1 MVFKI
6 IKGALM
12 ALNSPDKIRWD
23 LTSLYADLDDEK
35 LQADLGSAHQ
45 QAEQFRDDF
54 HGKINRPE
62 INPGSFSKALK
73 EYEALQLKVLKP
85 YLFAQLLFYS
95 ESDNPGHTSLVAKV
109 REAWQAIHELTLFF
123 ELEILALE
131 EGMYRTL
138 LKNASVAPFAHYL
151 STVRA
156 HAAYTQSEA
165 VEQALKRKDLSG
177 KEAFV
182 QLFDELTAGFTYSY
196 QFPGETEEREAT
208 GEELLSLIY
217 HPDRQV
223 RETAFATFLDKH
235 ADNALVLT
243 SCFNNLLLDH
253 GKEAELR
260 HYPDLMTP
268 THLSSETDPEM
279 VEQMLT
285 VTEAHYPLA
294 QEYFELKRRLL
305 GLDKLKNTDLY
316 APVAVEPRK
325 YTFPE
330 ALDLVIDA
338 FRGFSPEVAE
348 IVERLVAEGKLD
360 VTPRSGKSGGAF
372 CMGLYPG
379 ADPYVLLNFTGTL
392 RDVSTLAHELGH
404 AVHYVL
410 SGEQNFFHYHAPLP
424 LAETASVFGE
434 MLLTRALLEGEPDR
448 QTRISLLCTKIE
460 EIIATTFRQTVLT
473 RFELAAHTRRGQDL
487 LAADEICEL
496 WLAENAKLLG
506 DGVEMI
512 PAYRWGWSYISH
524 FIHARFYCYSYVFGE
539 LLVLALYQKY
549 RAEGASFI
557 PAYMKILRAGG
568 SVRPDALV
576 KPLGIDLAD
585 PDFWAQGYGLVGE
598 LIDELKGLIQSDKKV
613 LKS

>member
-1 MVFKI
+1 MPQI
-6 IKGALM
+6 SA
-12 ALNSPDKIRWD
+12 DKIRWD
-23 LTSLYADLDDEK
+23 LTSLYANLDDEK
-35 LQADLGSAHQ
+35 LQADLAAAQQ
-45 QAEQFRDDF
+45 QAEKFRDDF
-54 HGKINRPE
+54 HGKIDRPQ
-62 INPGSFSKALK
+62 INPASFSKALK
-73 EYEALQLKVLKP
+73 DYQALQLKVLKP

-95 ESDNPGHTSLVAKV
+95 ESSNSEHTTLVARV

-123 ELEILALE
+123 ELEILALQE
-131 EGMYRTL
+131 EVYSNL
-138 LKNASVAPFAHYL
+138 LKDASVAPFAHYL

-182 QLFDELTAGFTYSY
+182 QLFDELTAGFSYSY

-260 HYPDLMTP
+260 NYPDLMTP

-279 VEQMLT
+279 VEQMLS

-294 QEYFELKRRLL
+294 QQYFELKRRLL

-338 FRGFSPEVAE
+338 FRGFSPEMAK

-487 LAADEICEL
+487 LTADEICEL

-512 PAYRWGWSYISH
+512 PSYRWGWSYISH

-585 PDFWAQGYGLVGE
+585 PGFWSQGYGLVEELVGE
-598 LIDELKGLIQSDKKV
+598 LKV
-613 LKS
+613 LIAQGDEG